1 MGGNKNFNFFADR
14 FFHKVDKNVF
24 VLFVKWTKT
33 LLSTRGEV
41 HIMKFTKSDIERLEY
56 ITESIRI
63 ENMDEFEKFLARGF
77 DLDQRWEYFGRP
89 KSITEEQKAEV
100 IRMKAAG
107 QTIAAIAA
115 AVKISGSSVKNII
128 RAYRDKLP
136 TRA

>member
-1 MGGNKNFNFFADR
+1 
-14 FFHKVDKNVF
+14 
-24 VLFVKWTKT
+24 
-33 LLSTRGEV
+33 
-41 HIMKFTKSDIERLEY
+41 MKFTKDDIERLEN
-56 ITESIRI
+56 ITEDIGI

-77 DLDQRWEYFGRP
+77 DLDQRWEFLGRP
-89 KSITEEQKAEV
+89 KTITEEQEEEV

-107 QTIAAIAA
+107 HTIAAIAA

>member
-1 MGGNKNFNFFADR
+1 
-14 FFHKVDKNVF
+14 
-24 VLFVKWTKT
+24 
-33 LLSTRGEV
+33 
-41 HIMKFTKSDIERLEY
+41 MKFTKSDIERLEH

-77 DLDQRWEYFGRP
+77 DLDQRWEFLGRP
-89 KSITEEQKAEV
+89 KTITEEQEEEV

-107 QTIAAIAA
+107 HTIAAIAA